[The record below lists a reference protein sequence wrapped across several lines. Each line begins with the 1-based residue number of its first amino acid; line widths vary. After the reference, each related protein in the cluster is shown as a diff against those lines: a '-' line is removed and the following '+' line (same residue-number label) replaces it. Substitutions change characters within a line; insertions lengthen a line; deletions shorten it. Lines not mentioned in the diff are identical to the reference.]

1 MTFPVSDKPAHHVV
15 CSQSH
20 INKWPVF
27 SLGELCRIIGGGTPS
42 KKNPEFYSGDIPWV
56 TVKDFGDTVIRDT
69 IDHITEEAVERSAT
83 NLVPAN
89 TVLVVTRVG
98 LGKVAITGRD
108 MAINQDIK
116 ALFPDKRVLPEYL
129 FWFLVSK
136 SEEIERM
143 GTGATVKGITL
154 KQLKSLSVPLPS
166 HTEQRRIVDILKR
179 ADSIRRLRK
188 QAIDTARQLIPALFI
203 DMFGDPATNP
213 REWPRQNLGDLVVL
227 RSGGTPSKK
236 QAGYWGGNIPW
247 ISPKDMKTDVIT
259 DSIDHVTE
267 KALLETSLKEIPPKS
282 VLIVVRGMILAHTVP
297 IALTLAKV
305 TINQDMKAMI
315 PCDLI
320 SPVYLKWTL
329 QSMHSH
335 LLSKV
340 TTSAHGTRKLDTNR
354 VLETPIPTPPME
366 LQSDFTSKAKDIH
379 SIIAQHKA
387 ALHKSEQIFQSIL
400 DDVFGSLRQA
410 ANAQPGL

>member
-1 MTFPVSDKPAHHVV
+1 MSLPSESITSSAHVARLNEVAEVVRGVTFNKSQSTNEPSTDRIPVLRAGNISGSLDLSNNLIWIPRSLVSDK
-15 CSQSH
+15 Q
-20 INKWPVF
+20 
-27 SLGELCRIIGGGTPS
+27 LL
-42 KKNPEFYSGDIPWV
+42 KKNDIVMCMSSGSSKIVGKSAILDHDWDG
-56 TVKDFGDTVIRDT
+56 TFGAFLAVIRT
-69 IDHITEEAVERSAT
+69 YTA
-83 NLVPAN
+83 
-89 TVLVVTRVG
+89 
-98 LGKVAITGRD
+98 KC
-108 MAINQDIK
+108 
-116 ALFPDKRVLPEYL
+116 LPEYIAY
-129 FWFLVSK
+129 FLQSDGFRKWTESSSGANIKNIRK
-136 SEEIERM
+136 SELESFQIP
-143 GTGATVKGITL
+143 IP
-154 KQLKSLSVPLPS
+154 PLA
-166 HTEQRRIVDILKR
+166 EQRRIVDILNR

-188 QAIDTARQLIPALFI
+188 QAINTARQLIPALFI

-267 KALLETSLKEIPPKS
+267 KALLETSLKEIPPES

-305 TINQDMKAMI
+305 TINQDMKAMT

-320 SPVYLKWTL
+320 SPIYLKWTL

-400 DDVFGSLRQA
+400 DDVFGGLRQA